1 MCIEKEYTLSYAAR
15 SQNTTI
21 GKHTAKIKTWV
32 DIVQKAINETQKK
45 NYLELLAGIAKERC
59 KISLIQART

>member
-1 MCIEKEYTLSYAAR
+1 MCIEKEYTLSYVAR

-21 GKHTAKIKTWV
+21 GKHAAKIKTWV
-32 DIVQKAINETQKK
+32 DIVQKAINETQ
-45 NYLELLAGIAKERC
+45 NYTELLAGISKERC

>member
-45 NYLELLAGIAKERC
+45 LFRAARWDC
-59 KISLIQART
+59 KRALQNIFDTS